1 MRFVSVVSSVLTLAF
16 VTGLSAQ
23 SGELERI
30 VPKSVRTIAPVYP
43 YEMLIEGREGRAEVE
58 FTVEYSGRAVLAS
71 VANATDPAFAK
82 ALIAD
87 IEANEFIPPRINGQP
102 RISPAI
108 VRYVFNSTAGLDERA
123 RQILA
128 ELRKPRPNLASENQ
142 LDRKLTPLRQDVRYP
157 YSILTDGVSGEAT
170 LEIVVDRTGRVL
182 FPRIVSATTDDIGY
196 AAATA
201 VARWRYPAPV
211 KGGQPVDARIQV
223 KVAYDASKIAT
234 SW

>member
-16 VTGLSAQ
+16 GTGLVAQ
-23 SGELERI
+23 TSELERI
-30 VPKSVRTIAPVYP
+30 IPKSVRNVAPVYP

-71 VANATDPAFAK
+71 VSSASDPAFAK

-87 IEANEFIPPRINGQP
+87 IEANEFIPPRINGLP
-102 RISPAI
+102 RISPA
-108 VRYVFNSTAGLDERA
+108 VLRYAFNSTAGLDERS
-123 RQILA
+123 REILA

-142 LDRKLTPLRQDVRYP
+142 LDKKLSPLRQEVRYP
-157 YSILTDGVSGEAT
+157 YSVLNDGVSGEAT
-170 LEIVVDRTGRVL
+170 IEIVVDRTGRVL
-182 FPRIVSATTDDIGY
+182 FPRIVSATTSDIGY

-201 VARWRYPAPV
+201 VSRWRFPAPI

-223 KVAYDASKIAT
+223 KVSYDAAKMAS